1 MKLQIKFITKLLTNW
16 GRGGKPLLAARQQLS
31 LNWRAVFYIISR
43 STIFVKNKFMKIF
56 SCKNPESFH
65 KKGIDILTLSRYY
78 NSVKRER

>member
-1 MKLQIKFITKLLTNW
+1 MKLQMKFIIKLLTNW

-56 SCKNPESFH
+56 SCKNPISFH
-65 KKGIDILTLSRYY
+65 KKLLTF
-78 NSVKRER
+78 

>member
-16 GRGGKPLLAARQQLS
+16 ERGGKPPFLAARQQLS

-56 SCKNPESFH
+56 SCKNPKSFH
-65 KKGIDILTLSRYY
+65 KKLLTF
-78 NSVKRER
+78 